1 MFYRQKTLW
10 TTLLLIAV
18 LVLSGCAPRSGA
30 EPKTTAVKGSK
41 EIVVDLPAVVI
52 DIDEN
57 GIAAVGNVPVAR
69 WAGLFGADLSSL
81 SVPQSWVEFLVSGNI
96 QHIQV
101 NNSASGL
108 LLLVNGQAIPSLSYT
123 DGSLQATAEVL
134 SSLGM
139 AVPMLDKLLPV
150 VEQVGVGVIAR
161 FPVAEGEAAIPLY
174 VEGDGSAAAAARQAQ
189 QEFLASTD
197 TPLRINMPVFYR
209 PDGSWTV
216 GKLTDTELTT
226 LTGMPFYALRLN
238 PTVLRGLAASG
249 VDSLSIS
256 TSPAGIQISINGNAL
271 PTLTWGD
278 GELQHLMGLADQ
290 LGVFDRVAPGMNMG
304 EVLATAHQLLP
315 LITATDFDLTV
326 HMPGMGLAARR

>member
-1 MFYRQKTLW
+1 MHNRRRTLW
-10 TTLLLIAV
+10 TTLVLIAV
-18 LVLSGCAPRSGA
+18 LVLSGCAPRSGTGPA
-30 EPKTTAVKGSK
+30 ETAIENSK
-41 EIVVDLPAVVI
+41 QLVVDLPAIVI
-52 DIDEN
+52 DIDED
-57 GIAAVGNVPVAR
+57 GVASVGNVPVAR
-69 WAGLFGADLSSL
+69 WASLFGADISTL
-81 SVPQSWVEFLVSGNI
+81 SVPPSWIEFLVSGNI

-101 NNSASGL
+101 NNTASGL

-150 VEQVGVGVIAR
+150 VEQVGVGMIAR
-161 FPVAEGEAAIPLY
+161 FPVAEGQAAIPLY
-174 VEGDGSAAAAARQAQ
+174 MEGDGTAAAVARQAQ
-189 QEFLASTD
+189 QEFLASVE
-197 TPLRINMPVFYR
+197 TPLRINLPVFYR

-216 GKLTDTELTT
+216 GNLTDTELTT

-238 PTVLRGLAASG
+238 PTVLRGLANSG

-256 TSPAGIQISINGNAL
+256 TNPAGIQISINGKTL

-304 EVLATAHQLLP
+304 EVLATTHQLMP

-326 HMPGMGLAARR
+326 HMPGMGLATRR